1 VQSIIIITTIILVV
15 TIIIIIIT
23 IIIII
28 IITIITI
35 LILIPQILKAV
46 VDWKNRNVP
55 SLGPALWQ
63 GTAAPLGKETAT
75 EAPSRASRGIFPVR
89 IVVVCVIVHIAVS
102 ILQSARKGYPK
113 LILQVGVLFTGC

>member
-1 VQSIIIITTIILVV
+1 MQSIIIIIITTIILVV
-15 TIIIIIIT
+15 TIII
-23 IIIII
+23 
-28 IITIITI
+28 IITI

-102 ILQSARKGYPK
+102 ILQSFARKGYPK